1 MTRTCTDTTATS
13 CLTGTVGSTYTYTYD
28 KVGNLKTAAEAG
40 KSTTYG
46 YDAGDQL
53 STTTT
58 GSATTS
64 YTYDADGNQT
74 KDDDGTYTYDPAGR
88 LKTATI
94 GTSNYAFTHDAD
106 GNRTSVKKNNTL
118 AGTSLWDINNAVP
131 QIATDTNASGA
142 AVADYH
148 YDPDGTARSMDRT
161 AGTYYFTQDRQN
173 SVSTVYDAAGKD
185 NYRYTYSPWGKPTG
199 KATITDGQ
207 TSPYGYT
214 GQYTDPYLPD
224 RLQLRAR
231 SYDTDQRRFTTQD
244 PIPAAADNPNQSP
257 YNYADNDPANL
268 SDPTGQCPM
277 CIGAGIGAVLSG
289 SVYALTHRDDF
300 DWGDFA
306 AATATSAAVG
316 AVGGFLAPAG
326 TALATQLGLQ
336 GGRALGVAVVTDA
349 AIGAGLTWA
358 INTALCQPTTPT
370 DLLIG
375 AATGGLGNLIK
386 PVWSSLK
393 TGVAAGGA
401 EGSRAAARGAASTG
415 SGKLVLATDQF
426 GINASKASPKEGYY
440 DVIIHGAKDNFA
452 FTSRSTERV
461 SHRDVANLV
470 RNDPGWDGSPIRLI
484 ACNTGSCGATSG
496 QNPSNALGVDVL
508 APTEIVWARMNGVL
522 RVSAKPYGKTG
533 EWKLLRPG
541 GNKK

>member
-13 CLTGTVGSTYTYTYD
+13 CLTGTVGSTYTYD

-118 AGTSLWDINNAVP
+118 AGTSLWDINNAPP

-199 KATITDGQ
+199 KATITGGQ

-306 AATATSAAVG
+306 AATATGAAVG

-370 DLLIG
+370 DLLVG
-375 AATGGLGNLIK
+375 AFTGGLGNLIR
-386 PVWSSLK
+386 PAWGALRGFRLFAPMVTVSAHTNGSSLLFRALR
-393 TGVAAGGA
+393 TGEDPLRGIHRPGADPNVPPWRHVMQHNDSPWISFTTNPEVAIGRYGGTSSGVIAVDRNLVTSETVDVAA
-401 EGSRAAARGAASTG
+401 R
-415 SGKLVLATDQF
+415 LDLPDDPYFMYQ
-426 GINASKASPKEGYY
+426 YL
-440 DVIIHGAKDNFA
+440 KDNA
-452 FTSRSTERV
+452 F
-461 SHRDVANLV
+461 RDSEFLV
-470 RNDPGWDGSPIRLI
+470 KFDVEPGAIVKHWGPGVTLDDIRRY
-484 ACNTGSCGATSG
+484 
-496 QNPSNALGVDVL
+496 VD
-508 APTEIVWARMNGVL
+508 EGF
-522 RVSAKPYGKTG
+522 
-533 EWKLLRPG
+533 
-541 GNKK
+541 